1 MNGWHMASKVGFQDV
16 NVPSLAQSVEM
27 RKREFREIYKDW
39 ISAYN
44 TDIEKN
50 GLWCDAQEAWKESNL

>member
-1 MNGWHMASKVGFQDV
+1 MSGGHMASKVDFQDF
-16 NVPSLAQSVEM
+16 NAPSLVQSVEK
-27 RKREFREIYKDW
+27 RKREFQEIYKDW

-50 GLWCDAQEAWKESNL
+50 SLWCDAQEAWKESNL